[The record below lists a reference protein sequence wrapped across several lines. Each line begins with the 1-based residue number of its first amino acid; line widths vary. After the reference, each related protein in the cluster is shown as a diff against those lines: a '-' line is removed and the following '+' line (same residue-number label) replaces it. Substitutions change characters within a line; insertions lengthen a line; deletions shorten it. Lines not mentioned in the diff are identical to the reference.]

1 MTQRVITFIWLD
13 IEITKA
19 VFISKYLPKS
29 NGYSAAISLLHRSNI
44 IVHSTLQIAFTTPQD
59 SYDAYRVFQMF
70 NFYTRVSQTKQRK
83 KFNLLCSALRCSALR
98 CSVLLCSALL
108 CSALLC
114 QAGLGCV
121 VLCWGVLCCSVHF
134 LYVFAFNST
143 VIYLAGP
150 GCSKP
155 LNNLKL
161 HKNKQ

>member
-1 MTQRVITFIWLD
+1 M
-13 IEITKA
+13 
-19 VFISKYLPKS
+19 
-29 NGYSAAISLLHRSNI
+29 
-44 IVHSTLQIAFTTPQD
+44 HSTLQIAFTTPQD

-83 KFNLLCSALRCSALR
+83 KFN
-98 CSVLLCSALL
+98 LL

-161 HKNKQ
+161 YKNKQ